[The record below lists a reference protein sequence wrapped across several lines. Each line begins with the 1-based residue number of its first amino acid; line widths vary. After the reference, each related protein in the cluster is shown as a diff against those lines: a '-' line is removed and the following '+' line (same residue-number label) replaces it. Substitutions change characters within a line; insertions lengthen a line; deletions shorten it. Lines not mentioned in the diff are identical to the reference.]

1 MIYFIEKFSNLFVFK
16 FMSGNCCNNGIEMI
30 FCDRVVIG
38 SICGIDLC

>member
-1 MIYFIEKFSNLFVFK
+1 
-16 FMSGNCCNNGIEMI
+16 MSGNCCNNGIEMI